1 VIQESQRVNGLAT
14 QLNSTA
20 SATGACLL
28 RATLDFRLP
37 FFLCLLILPLL
48 VSCVTPGVVIPGDD
62 YPYGILRAAIVSTMP
77 RNVRQTS
84 PNGREFDSN
93 YFDANGNFD
102 RDASAKIERAYAH
115 VLLLGDRRPYKI
127 SVRVFIEKRPKDSL
141 QYSPAGE
148 DPGLAQELAD
158 KITQNIANRREDR
171 NAIDDFR
178 AF

>member
-1 VIQESQRVNGLAT
+1 MPFESNEATHASPTDRRRYFGILERLGKSSQVIQESQRVNGLAT

-62 YPYGILRAAIVSTMP
+62 YPYGILRAAIVSTM
-77 RNVRQTS
+77 
-84 PNGREFDSN
+84 
-93 YFDANGNFD
+93 
-102 RDASAKIERAYAH
+102 RAYAH